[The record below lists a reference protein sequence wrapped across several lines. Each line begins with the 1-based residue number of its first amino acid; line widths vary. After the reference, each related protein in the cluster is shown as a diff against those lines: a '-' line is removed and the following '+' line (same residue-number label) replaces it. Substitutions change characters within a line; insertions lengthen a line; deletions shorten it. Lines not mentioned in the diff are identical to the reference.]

1 MLATLS
7 ADLAALPISAS
18 LSMELVALDGGVISE
33 MKNTG
38 FAVTAGVVLLVLLA
52 VNAIAGCM
60 NVLQFLV
67 GCFRCCRFCCKWV
80 VEVMLKRALPPKM
93 VHKKVQGPT
102 TYTLKSSAPRFK
114 PLAEWESGAWDD

>member
-1 MLATLS
+1 
-7 ADLAALPISAS
+7 
-18 LSMELVALDGGVISE
+18 MELVALDGVGR
-33 MKNTG
+33 TG
-38 FAVTAGVVLLVLLA
+38 FAVTAGVVVLLLLA
-52 VNAIAGCM
+52 VNTIAGCM

-67 GCFRCCRFCCKWV
+67 GCFRCCRFCYKFA
-80 VEVMLKRALPPKM
+80 VEVMLQRALPPPVQM